1 MRPRFAWAVVHVQ
14 FDFSP
19 MKSAYEL
26 AMERLQKEAPS
37 VKLTDA
43 QRESLAE
50 LDSVYK
56 AKVAEKELLLTEQIR
71 KEAAAGRQAEVDSL
85 RQQLSAELRRLSD
98 ELETK
103 KEKVRQGKG

>member
-1 MRPRFAWAVVHVQ
+1 
-14 FDFSP
+14 

-26 AMERLQKEAPS
+26 AMERLQKDTPS

-50 LDSVYK
+50 LDSLYK
-56 AKVAEKELLLTEQIR
+56 AKVAEKELLLSEQMR
-71 KEAAAGRQAEVDSL
+71 KEAGAGKHAEVDSL
-85 RQQLSAELRRLSD
+85 RQQLSSELRRLSD

-103 KEKVRQGKG
+103 KNKVRQGT

>member
-1 MRPRFAWAVVHVQ
+1 MRPRFAWAVDHVQ
-14 FDFSP
+14 FDFLP

-71 KEAAAGRQAEVDSL
+71 KEAAAGRQAEVDGL